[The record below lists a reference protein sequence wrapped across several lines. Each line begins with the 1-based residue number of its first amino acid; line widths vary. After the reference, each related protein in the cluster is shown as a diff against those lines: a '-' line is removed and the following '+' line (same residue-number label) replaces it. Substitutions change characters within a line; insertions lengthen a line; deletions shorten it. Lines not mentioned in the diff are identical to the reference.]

1 MPALIDLILVRH
13 GETAW
18 NASRRFQGRTDIPLS
33 EIGRARARA
42 VSLRLQSEAFDC
54 GYASDLDRAAET
66 ARIIAEPHGL
76 AVTIEPR
83 IREFDFGQW
92 EGLTWDE
99 IARRWPELQAHGS
112 TAARLYH
119 PQGGE
124 SFDAVCARVASFLA
138 DLRLR
143 GDACVLA
150 VAHAGVLH
158 ALFEVFGNTLEG
170 RGPEPIRF
178 AHASVTRIAIEP
190 DRARIVALNDV
201 SHLRQ

>member
-1 MPALIDLILVRH
+1 LIDLILVRH

-33 EIGRARARA
+33 EIGRAQARA
-42 VSLRLQSEAFDC
+42 VSLRLQGEPFNRC
-54 GYASDLDRAAET
+54 YASDLDRATET
-66 ARIIAEPHGL
+66 ARIIVEPRGM

-83 IREFDFGQW
+83 IREFDFGEW

-99 IARRWPELQAHGS
+99 IVARWPDVQAYGS

-124 SFDAVCARVASFLA
+124 SFDAVCARVASFVA
-138 DLRLR
+138 DLRLC
-143 GDACVLA
+143 GDARVLA
-150 VAHAGVLH
+150 VTHAGVLH
-158 ALFEVFGNTLEG
+158 ALFEVFGDTLEG

-178 AHASVTRIAIEP
+178 AHASVTHIAIEP
-190 DRARIVALNDV
+190 KRARIVTLNDV